1 ARGAAI
7 IAFVETTWSLEPAP
21 IVLCGVAAVLYAQA
35 FARLRR
41 RAPAHAT
48 VSRAALFGAGL
59 AATLLALVSPVD
71 AVGEDQLL
79 SAHMLQHLLL
89 GDLGPLLL
97 VLGTRGP
104 IGVFLLPAPVLQA
117 VARGPLRRLLSTLLR
132 PRVSLAIWL
141 ASIGAWHV
149 PAAYDAALAPPA
161 LPPAARACSARGGRL
176 GGTQFAPPSRRGR
189 LGGGGGALS

>member
-1 ARGAAI
+1 
-7 IAFVETTWSLEPAP
+7 
-21 IVLCGVAAVLYAQA
+21 
-35 FARLRR
+35 RLRR

-89 GDLGPLLL
+89 GDLGP
-97 VLGTRGP
+97 
-104 IGVFLLPAPVLQA
+104 FLLPAPVLQA

-149 PAAYDAALAPPA
+149 PAAYDAAL
-161 LPPAARACSARGGRL
+161 
-176 GGTQFAPPSRRGR
+176 
-189 LGGGGGALS
+189 